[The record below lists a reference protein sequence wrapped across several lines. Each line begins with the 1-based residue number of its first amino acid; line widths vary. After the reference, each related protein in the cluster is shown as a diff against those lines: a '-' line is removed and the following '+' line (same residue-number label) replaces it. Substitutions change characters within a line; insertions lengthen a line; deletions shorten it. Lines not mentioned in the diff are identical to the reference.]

1 MHNNFYFLRQLST
14 ALNKKLVGYSVVSC
28 FSQNKDELIIE
39 LNNEKVSFFIK
50 AHLLSFSCLTFPD
63 HFNRARKNSVDL
75 FNEIILKKFIDV
87 TQFENERSF
96 ALNFEKGYSL
106 VFKMHANRANLL
118 LAKDQQVIQIF
129 RNQFA
134 ADSNL
139 SLSTLNRTIDWSKE
153 YFIENR
159 STAKQIY
166 PTLGKVVW
174 DYLDEKG
181 FNTESHDKAWIL
193 LNEVLQLLQTPTFY
207 LIKQNE
213 QIRLSLIAHGEVLK
227 KFNDPIEAINAFF
240 FLYTSIGGLQKEKT
254 LLQKQ
259 LTSTIDSY
267 QSYIIKNQKKLD
279 EITIDTQY
287 KTWADVLMANIH
299 RVERGN
305 KKVQLNDFNGN
316 EIIIKLKPELNAQ
329 QNAQIFYRKA
339 KNQEIEIGKLSAS
352 IAAKKEEVEKA
363 SQQLNLLN
371 SIGTLEEFKTHF
383 KSVKPKDAKKAESLP
398 FHTTEH
404 MGYQIWIGKNAVNND
419 LLTLKYAHKDDMWL
433 HAKDV
438 SGSHVVVKNQSG
450 KTFPKEVIERA
461 AELAAYNSKRK
472 TESLC
477 PVAYTL
483 KKYVRKRKGDPAGAV
498 IVEREEVIMV
508 TPKLIS

>member
-1 MHNNFYFLRQLST
+1 MHNNFYFLRQLSS
-14 ALNKKLVGYSVVSC
+14 ALNKKLVGYSIVSC
-28 FSQNKDELIIE
+28 FSQNKGELIIE
-39 LNNEKVSFFIK
+39 LNNEKESLFIK
-50 AHLLSFSCLTFPD
+50 AHLHSFSCLVFPD
-63 HFNRARKNSVDL
+63 HFNRTRKNSIDL

-106 VFKMHANRANLL
+106 VFKMHANRANIL
-118 LAKDQQVIQIF
+118 LAKDQEVIQIF

-139 SLSTLNRTIDWSKE
+139 SLSTLNRTINWSKE

-159 STAKQIY
+159 STVKQIY
-166 PTLGKVVW
+166 PTLGKVIW
-174 DYLDEKG
+174 HYLDEKG
-181 FNTESHDKAWIL
+181 FNTESHDKAWAL

-207 LIKQNE
+207 LIKLDA
-213 QIRLSLIAHGEVLK
+213 QIRLSLLEYGEVLE
-227 KFNDPIEAINAFF
+227 KFNDPIEAINAYF
-240 FLYTSIGGLQKEKT
+240 FLYTSTEGLQKEKT

-259 LTSTIDSY
+259 LTSTIDSC
-267 QSYIIKNQKKLD
+267 QSYILKNQKKLD
-279 EITIDTQY
+279 AITIDTPY
-287 KTWADVLMANIH
+287 KTWADVLMANLHTIEKG
-299 RVERGN
+299 V
-305 KKVQLNDFNGN
+305 KKVQLADFNGN
-316 EIIIKLKPELNAQ
+316 QITIKLKPALNPQ

-339 KNQEIEIGKLSAS
+339 KNQEIEIRKLTES
-352 IAAKKEEVEKA
+352 IKAKKNEIELA
-363 SQQLNLLN
+363 IQQLKQLN
-371 SIGTLEEFKTHF
+371 EIETLSEFKNHF
-383 KSVKPKDAKKAESLP
+383 KSSKTKIIKKNEPLP
-398 FHTTEH
+398 FHTVEYQ
-404 MGYQIWIGKNAVNND
+404 GYQIWIGKNAVNND
-419 LLTLKYAHKDDMWL
+419 LLTLKYAHKDDLWL

-498 IVEREEVIMV
+498 VVEREEVIMV
-508 TPKLIS
+508 TPKLLS